1 MKLSDE
7 FVNYFKHFNIIFF
20 VKTQMEANIARF
32 FFKNDLNK
40 LCLMLPTICGGRRF
54 EPFYEM
60 QQISLDLFDRQTLL
74 GKYLN

>member
-7 FVNYFKHFNIIFF
+7 FVNYRNHFNIKIF
-20 VKTQMEANIARF
+20 VKTQMEENITRF

-60 QQISLDLFDRQTLL
+60 QQMSLDLFNRQTLL

>member
-1 MKLSDE
+1 MNLILTLKFCENTDAEKYECVFSS
-7 FVNYFKHFNIIFF
+7 
-20 VKTQMEANIARF
+20 
-32 FFKNDLNK
+32 KNDMNK

-60 QQISLDLFDRQTLL
+60 QQMSLDLFNRQTLL